1 MEENKPFSNEEEVKQ
16 PNIGQEL
23 NNPSTDKSIVPAI
36 ETTSEVDEPQIEQSE
51 IPITIGAP
59 NYKPE
64 TEDMEVHHH
73 THASHGKKNWKS
85 YFWEF
90 LMLFL
95 AVFCGFLA
103 EYQLEHKIEKER
115 GRKYMSDMVENLK
128 YDTIRLNRNLQA
140 NKLKIAQL
148 DSFRAEISKAIKGN
162 INSNRLYDLWLKT
175 QNFNQ
180 VVFNRA
186 SVTQLKNAGS
196 FRLITNNALAQS
208 IGDYYERI
216 VSACESQEENTRVVS
231 NRLDIS
237 SLHFFDYE
245 PFDDLIKTEMQFG
258 KPVPDSII
266 ERNDKPLKSN
276 SPLALLNTNS
286 AEFKLLYNDAA
297 SKEKELQVYNSY
309 IRWAKEAAEN
319 LMTEIEEEYHFKK

>member
-1 MEENKPFSNEEEVKQ
+1 MSEEEKIQQ
-16 PNIGQEL
+16 PQK
-23 NNPSTDKSIVPAI
+23 TD
-36 ETTSEVDEPQIEQSE
+36 EVQPPEEIISLEQ
-51 IPITIGAP
+51 PITP
-59 NYKPE
+59 Q
-64 TEDMEVHHH
+64 TEDQPITQNSKSETDNMEVHHH
-73 THASHGKKNWKS
+73 AHPTHGKKNWKA

-148 DSFRAEISKAIKGN
+148 DSFRAEISNAIKGN

-175 QNFNQ
+175 QDFNQ

-216 VSACESQEENTRVVS
+216 VSACEAQEENTRNVS

-237 SLHFFDYE
+237 SLHFFYYE
-245 PFDDLIKTEMQFG
+245 PFDDLIKTEIQFG
-258 KPVPDSII
+258 KPVPDSVID
-266 ERNDKPLKSN
+266 RNNKPLMSIP
-276 SPLALLNTNS
+276 PLALLSTNIR
-286 AEFKLLYNDAA
+286 EFKLLYNDAA
-297 SKEKELQVYNSY
+297 TKQKGLQVYNSFM
-309 IRWAKEAAEN
+309 RWAKEAAEN
-319 LMTEIEEEYHFKK
+319 LMIQIEDEYHFKK